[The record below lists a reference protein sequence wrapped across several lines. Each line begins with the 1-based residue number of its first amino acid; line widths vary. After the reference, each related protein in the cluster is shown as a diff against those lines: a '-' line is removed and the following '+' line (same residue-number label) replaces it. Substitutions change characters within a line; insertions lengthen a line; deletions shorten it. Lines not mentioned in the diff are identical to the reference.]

1 VEVKF
6 IKPTQELIEAIAA
19 DMRQADA
26 DEVWAS
32 NHHTPIESLMRSWKV
47 SNRSVIVT
55 VNDEPCVML
64 GLVIHDILSGTGS
77 PWLLGTENAL
87 KYKRHFLTEV
97 PAVIDEML
105 AICPSLF
112 NYVHTENKVSM
123 KWLEWIGFT
132 IDEPLPYGCD
142 NALFHKFTLERT

>member
-1 VEVKF
+1 MEVKF